1 MKGAREQM
9 NRGVTGAV
17 IRYLHVTLIGRSI
30 AIEHVLSVD
39 ITEACSVLSLLFL
52 LFLPVNFMS
61 TFNYILLL
69 LEIQGVCI

>member
-1 MKGAREQM
+1 MA
-9 NRGVTGAV
+9 
-17 IRYLHVTLIGRSI
+17 S
-30 AIEHVLSVD
+30 EHVLSVD